1 MSSAKMTKS
10 TEKKVRKTSM
20 MSLQGAMVT
29 SRPKRAKMR
38 KMAKKKA
45 KMNNKTRWISQ
56 EKRRS
61 MRLRNQLMRMF

>member
-38 KMAKKKA
+38 KMAKKRA
-45 KMNNKTRWISQ
+45 KMNNKTRWISL
-56 EKRRS
+56 ENRRS